1 MLSAK
6 MYHDPVKY
14 VRQTDI
20 DQIRYKE
27 LIMKLAEKKE
37 SITRKDVTVLGI
49 NDTVASIEETLKN
62 NTIVYL
68 EDRQITDGCEVI
80 VY

>member
-1 MLSAK
+1 MDTLG
-6 MYHDPVKY
+6 
-14 VRQTDI
+14 
-20 DQIRYKE
+20 
-27 LIMKLAEKKE
+27 AEQFT
-37 SITRKDVTVLGI
+37 ITRKDVTVLGI